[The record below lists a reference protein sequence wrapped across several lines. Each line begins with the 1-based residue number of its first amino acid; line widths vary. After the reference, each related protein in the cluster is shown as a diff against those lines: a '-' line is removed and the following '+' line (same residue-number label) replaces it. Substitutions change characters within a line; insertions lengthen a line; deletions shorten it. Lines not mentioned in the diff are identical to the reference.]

1 MHTAHVNNFQG
12 NLEIFTYQSFF
23 SRELCIN
30 ITLPCRVKWEGLVL
44 VVVVE
49 LLWAEKRLSKEREF
63 TRDEFLRL
71 DEAEFLRPSI
81 GCFINELIDEATFKP
96 WRLSRLVFLPV
107 ELFVEVVAPPPEVA
121 PPDVEAAIEAAP
133 VAPWAELLTSLLLLE
148 PAEMS
153 LAGPVA
159 EAIEIFSSS
168 NSAGPKKYWKMA
180 F

>member
-1 MHTAHVNNFQG
+1 MKLPHCACYQFSR
-12 NLEIFTYQSFF
+12 EIWKFLLIKSFF

-44 VVVVE
+44 VE
-49 LLWAEKRLSKEREF
+49 LLWAENRLSKEREF
-63 TRDEFLRL
+63 TRDDFLRL
-71 DEAEFLRPSI
+71 DEAEFFRPSI
-81 GCFINELIDEATFKP
+81 GCFINELIDDATFKP

-107 ELFVEVVAPPPEVA
+107 ELFVEDVAPPPEVA

-159 EAIEIFSSS
+159 EAMEIFSSS
-168 NSAGPKKYWKMA
+168 NSAGPTKYWKIA